1 MDWSARVVVPAVLA
15 FVLVTT
21 AVVVAVLRLGRVIN
35 WPALWVV
42 LVLFTVLLVPVV
54 LVLLSVLTD
63 AEKRTE
69 SNGVLGWLN
78 NLTPWL

>member
-1 MDWSARVVVPAVLA
+1 MDWSARVVVPAALA

-42 LVLFTVLLVPVV
+42 LVLFTVLLVPVL
-54 LVLLSVLTD
+54 LVLLAVVTD

-69 SNGVLGWLN
+69 SNGILG
-78 NLTPWL
+78 